1 MAMKNI
7 LRSAAGDWFAQALGI
22 WLTLPALGLL
32 AGCATRQPQTPPV
45 SQAPTAPAAK
55 PAPAPAPAS
64 VPAASARPWPDT
76 NWHSLFDGKSLA
88 GWRETDFAGRGP
100 VTVDNGVL
108 TLGMGYMTGVTW
120 TNELPALNYEIEL
133 DAMRIDGSDFFCG
146 LTFPVGED
154 PCSFIVG
161 GWGGGVVGL
170 SSIDGEDAAHNETTE
185 YLNFETKRW
194 YAIRLRVTEGRI
206 QAWIDGQQVVNV
218 DTTNRKLSIR
228 VEVEPSRPLGISS
241 WSTAA
246 GLRRI
251 RMRQL

>member
-7 LRSAAGDWFAQALGI
+7 LRSVVGDWFANALGI
-22 WLTLPALGLL
+22 WLTLPAFSLI
-32 AGCATRQPQTPPV
+32 AGCAARQSEAPPV
-45 SQAPTAPAAK
+45 SQAPAAPAAR
-55 PAPAPAPAS
+55 PVPVSAPAN
-64 VPAASARPWPDT
+64 VPVANARPWPDT

-88 GWRETDFAGRGP
+88 GWQETDFAGRGP
-100 VTVDNGVL
+100 IKVENGVL
-108 TLGMGYMTGVTW
+108 ILGMGYMTGVTW
-120 TNELPALNYEIEL
+120 TNDLPARNYEIEL
-133 DAMRIDGSDFFCG
+133 DAMRIEGSDFFCG

-170 SSIDGEDAAHNETTE
+170 SSLDGEDAAHNETTE
-185 YLNFETKRW
+185 YLSFETKRW
-194 YAIRLRVTEGRI
+194 YAFRLRVTDGRI

-228 VEVEPSRPLGISS
+228 VEVEPSRPLGFSS